1 MSEHHHHQSSSC
13 GCSSDTCG
21 LMVTPDPEGVKHSK
35 ILDFKGFWQHF
46 WQMPELKLVIP
57 GILLLAISLFLPRFG
72 VSHRWTIIIQLLILP
87 VAGWFVL
94 SHGFK
99 SLFIRR
105 KLNMDVLMSLALI
118 GAVLIDESTEALILL
133 ILFTLSEAIEGYTSA
148 SARKV
153 LTEFADLAPKE
164 ALRLT
169 KGEESLV
176 AVEELKIG
184 DRIIVRAGD
193 RLPMDGIIISGE
205 SELNQAAITGEGAW
219 VAKQA
224 GDEVLSGTINGSGL
238 LEVEVTRLVEDTTMQ
253 RIIRLVTEAQASKAK
268 QEKFIDK
275 FASIYTPIVM
285 LIAILV
291 VVIPTVFFKQALWNT
306 AHAYGWLH
314 RGLSLLMIG
323 CPCALVISTPVTII
337 SGLTRAARSGVI
349 FKGGVYLE
357 GLSKVKA
364 MAFDKT
370 GTLTRGEP
378 KVELVK
384 AVDCE
389 NSDEPCEPC
398 DNLLALASALEER
411 SHHPLSSAIL
421 EHAEDRGVRG
431 KIAPAEDLKVLAGRG
446 QEGTVNGKKATVGSL
461 PLFLAEHRTPAK
473 LVDETRQ
480 AEADGQTTVLVC
492 DGDSVRG
499 YLSLR
504 DQARPEATEVL
515 NALQDLNVHTVM
527 LTGDNAGA
535 AQNIASQLGIHEV
548 KSSLLPHEKLDALE
562 LLQET
567 FGTVAMVGDGINDGP
582 ALARA
587 DIGVAMGGAASGQ
600 ILETAD
606 VVLMNNDLKRLPFAL
621 RLSRF
626 TNQLIRQNILVSLGV
641 KFAVAI
647 LAILGLTP
655 LWVAVLADIGIA
667 LAVTL
672 NGLRATS
679 FEKETI

>member
-1 MSEHHHHQSSSC
+1 M
-13 GCSSDTCG
+13 
-21 LMVTPDPEGVKHSK
+21 
-35 ILDFKGFWQHF
+35 
-46 WQMPELKLVIP
+46 
-57 GILLLAISLFLPRFG
+57 
-72 VSHRWTIIIQLLILP
+72 
-87 VAGWFVL
+87 
-94 SHGFK
+94 
-99 SLFIRR
+99 
-105 KLNMDVLMSLALI
+105 
-118 GAVLIDESTEALILL
+118 
-133 ILFTLSEAIEGYTSA
+133 
-148 SARKV
+148 
-153 LTEFADLAPKE
+153 
-164 ALRLT
+164 
-169 KGEESLV
+169 
-176 AVEELKIG
+176 
-184 DRIIVRAGD
+184 
-193 RLPMDGIIISGE
+193 
-205 SELNQAAITGEGAW
+205 
-219 VAKQA
+219 
-224 GDEVLSGTINGSGL
+224 
-238 LEVEVTRLVEDTTMQ
+238 
-253 RIIRLVTEAQASKAK
+253 
-268 QEKFIDK
+268 
-275 FASIYTPIVM
+275 
-285 LIAILV
+285 
-291 VVIPTVFFKQALWNT
+291 
-306 AHAYGWLH
+306 
-314 RGLSLLMIG
+314 
-323 CPCALVISTPVTII
+323 
-337 SGLTRAARSGVI
+337 
-349 FKGGVYLE
+349 
-357 GLSKVKA
+357 
-364 MAFDKT
+364 
-370 GTLTRGEP
+370 
-378 KVELVK
+378 
-384 AVDCE
+384 
-389 NSDEPCEPC
+389 
-398 DNLLALASALEER
+398 
-411 SHHPLSSAIL
+411 
-421 EHAEDRGVRG
+421 
-431 KIAPAEDLKVLAGRG
+431 
-446 QEGTVNGKKATVGSL
+446 
-461 PLFLAEHRTPAK
+461 
-473 LVDETRQ
+473 DETRQ

-504 DQARPEATEVL
+504 DQSRPEATEVL

>member
-1 MSEHHHHQSSSC
+1 MSEHHHLQSSSC
-13 GCSSDTCG
+13 SCSGDTCG

-118 GAVLIDESTEALILL
+118 GAVLIGEGTEALILL

-169 KGEESLV
+169 NGEESLV
-176 AVEELKIG
+176 PVEELKIG

-205 SELNQAAITGEGAW
+205 SEFNQAAITGESAW

-291 VVIPTVFFKQALWNT
+291 VVIPNVFFKQALWNT

-461 PLFLAEHRTPAK
+461 SLFLAEHRTPAK

-504 DQARPEATEVL
+504 DHSRPEATEVL

-587 DIGVAMGGAASGQ
+587 DIGVAMGGAASAQ

>member
-13 GCSSDTCG
+13 SCSGDTCG

-118 GAVLIDESTEALILL
+118 GAVLIGESTEALILL

-164 ALRLT
+164 ALRLIN
-169 KGEESLV
+169 GEESLV
-176 AVEELKIG
+176 PVEELKIG

-205 SELNQAAITGEGAW
+205 SELNQAAITGESAW

-587 DIGVAMGGAASGQ
+587 DIGVAMGGAASAQ

-626 TNQLIRQNILVSLGV
+626 TNRLIRQNILVSLGV

>member
-1 MSEHHHHQSSSC
+1 
-13 GCSSDTCG
+13 
-21 LMVTPDPEGVKHSK
+21 
-35 ILDFKGFWQHF
+35 
-46 WQMPELKLVIP
+46 
-57 GILLLAISLFLPRFG
+57 
-72 VSHRWTIIIQLLILP
+72 
-87 VAGWFVL
+87 
-94 SHGFK
+94 
-99 SLFIRR
+99 
-105 KLNMDVLMSLALI
+105 
-118 GAVLIDESTEALILL
+118 
-133 ILFTLSEAIEGYTSA
+133 
-148 SARKV
+148 
-153 LTEFADLAPKE
+153 
-164 ALRLT
+164 
-169 KGEESLV
+169 
-176 AVEELKIG
+176 IG

-205 SELNQAAITGEGAW
+205 SELNQAAITGESAW

-238 LEVEVTRLVEDTTMQ
+238 LEVQVTRLVEDTTMQ

-291 VVIPTVFFKQALWNT
+291 VVIPTVFFRQALWNT
-306 AHAYGWLH
+306 PHAYGWLH

-337 SGLTRAARSGVI
+337 SGLTRAARSGVV

-389 NSDEPCEPC
+389 NSDEPCESC

-587 DIGVAMGGAASGQ
+587 DIGVAMGGAASAQ

-626 TNQLIRQNILVSLGV
+626 TNRLIRQNILVSLGV

>member
-13 GCSSDTCG
+13 GCSGDTCG

-118 GAVLIDESTEALILL
+118 GAVLIGEGTEALILL

-169 KGEESLV
+169 NGEESLV
-176 AVEELKIG
+176 PVEELKIG

-205 SELNQAAITGEGAW
+205 SELNQAAITGESAW

-461 PLFLAEHRTPAK
+461 SLFLAEHRTPAK

-587 DIGVAMGGAASGQ
+587 DIGVAMGGAASAQ

-626 TNQLIRQNILVSLGV
+626 TNKLIRQNILVSLGV

>member
-1 MSEHHHHQSSSC
+1 MSEHHHLQSSSC
-13 GCSSDTCG
+13 SCSGDTCG

-118 GAVLIDESTEALILL
+118 GAVLIGEGTEALILL

-169 KGEESLV
+169 NGEESLV
-176 AVEELKIG
+176 PVEELKIG

-205 SELNQAAITGEGAW
+205 SEFNQAAITGESAW

-291 VVIPTVFFKQALWNT
+291 VVIPNVFFKQALWNT

-461 PLFLAEHRTPAK
+461 SLFLAEHRTPAK

-504 DQARPEATEVL
+504 DHSRPEATEVL